1 MSNRAEH
8 QKEEDRSQ
16 DEDSLCAHLK
26 SMFKYLVVVP
36 ELSEAL
42 KAAFVDG
49 MMGPLMIPGFRV
61 GEGLRRKCAD
71 WFVFFRNM
79 FRSR

>member
-1 MSNRAEH
+1 
-8 QKEEDRSQ
+8 
-16 DEDSLCAHLK
+16 
-26 SMFKYLVVVP
+26 MFKYLVVVP

-61 GEGLRRKCAD
+61 GEGLRRNCVQIGL
-71 WFVFFRNM
+71 FFFFRNM